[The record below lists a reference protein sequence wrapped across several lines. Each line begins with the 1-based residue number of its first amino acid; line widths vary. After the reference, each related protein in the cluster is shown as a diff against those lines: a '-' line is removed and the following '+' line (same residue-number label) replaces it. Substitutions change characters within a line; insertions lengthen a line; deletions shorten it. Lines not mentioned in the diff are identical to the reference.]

1 LRFASLG
8 SGSEGNGLIVESG
21 DARLLVDCGFSLN
34 NCQRRLHR
42 LGLEP
47 KDLSAILVTHE
58 HDDHVGGV
66 FDLARAADI
75 PVFLTH
81 GTRIAGANEFW
92 AGVRTLEVDSHARL
106 EFGDLVLNCFPVPHD
121 AREPAQLVVED
132 SVSRLGILT
141 DVGRS
146 TQHIESILSCT
157 DALFLEANHDLELLR
172 RSDYPPSLKERIG
185 GPYGHL
191 SNAMSASIL
200 EALDQS
206 RLQIVVAAH
215 LSRQNNRPDLV
226 EAALRPVLRSEAA
239 LEIASQAEGFD
250 WVALAQ

>member
-1 LRFASLG
+1 MIEAHRLG
-8 SGSEGNGLIVESG
+8 RQDPTRVM
-21 DARLLVDCGFSLN
+21 VDCG
-34 NCQRRLHR
+34 
-42 LGLEP
+42 LGLREAG
-47 KDLSAILVTHE
+47 KRLEARGLCINDIDAIFVTHE
-58 HDDHVGGV
+58 HGDHVGGV
-66 FDLARAADI
+66 ARFARAADI

-157 DALFLEANHDLELLR
+157 DALFLEANHDLELLMC
-172 RSDYPPSLKERIG
+172 SDYPPSLKERIG

-200 EALDQS
+200 GALDQS